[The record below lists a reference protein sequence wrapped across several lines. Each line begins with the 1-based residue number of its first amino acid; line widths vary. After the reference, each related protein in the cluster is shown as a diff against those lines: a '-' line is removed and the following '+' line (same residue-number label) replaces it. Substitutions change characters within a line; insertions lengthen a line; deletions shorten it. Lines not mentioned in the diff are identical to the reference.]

1 MGDEVERN
9 WGTEPQMDGQG
20 KAAPRKPYRARG
32 YTSDGGGGVG
42 VAVILLILIFKAKNR
57 PKASVL
63 ELGERRGI

>member
-32 YTSDGGGGVG
+32 YTSDGGGGG
-42 VAVILLILIFKAKNR
+42 AVILLILIFKAKNR